1 MAVTKEQVFEVLA
14 NYLWKPLTLSRDGEE
29 YEVLLFNTDETE
41 DGGADLIFNY
51 FSTDT
56 FNSEELGLGNLVII
70 GVEAALDHD
79 PEALAN
85 HSLDVI
91 EQADTMYFVDLD
103 QSTADKLMVMKADLD
118 GGVGL
123 DSMESLT
130 DDFKTLDIKIES
142 TDE

>member
-29 YEVLLFNTDETE
+29 YEVLLFNTNETE